1 MASPIVKGQAFGA
14 TETVTATKL
23 QNIVDNAAF
32 KDFDG
37 STEAFNV
44 SGSSDIG
51 TCVLAGGLSVKT
63 STGQLQL
70 KSQSDQTVIGNVSGG
85 PAVPTAVPIVGAG
98 GILLNNDAL
107 GTDDTKGATQGNIK
121 AYIDSYAMKYSGST
135 GTISFSSSFGSWNLS
150 SIVGS
155 QRSLVIF
162 ELFNSSTTYQVNF
175 RTPGSDRA
183 SFDSSSNAGWG
194 ASGGVVSNSNRG
206 SSYVVVTDASG
217 IIEAESSASATNVPY
232 RILSYQKLL

>member
-1 MASPIVKGQAFGA
+1 MASPIVRGQNFGA
-14 TETVTATKL
+14 TETITATKL

-51 TCVLAGGLSVKT
+51 TCVKAGGLRVNT
-63 STGQLQL
+63 STGQLSL
-70 KSQSDQTVIGNVSGG
+70 KEQANLTALGNTSGSE
-85 PAVPTAVPIVGAG
+85 AVPTAVS
-98 GILLNNDAL
+98 ILDE
-107 GTDDTKGATQGNIK
+107 DTMSSNSATSLATQQSIK
-121 AYIDSYAMKYSGST
+121 AYIDSYSMKYSGST
-135 GTISFSSSFGSWNLS
+135 GNISFGDSFGSWNLS

-162 ELFNSSTTYQVNF
+162 ELFNASTTYQVNF
-175 RTPGSDRA
+175 RTPGSSRA
-183 SFDSSSNAGWG
+183 SFDSSSDAGWG

-206 SSYVVVTDASG
+206 SSYAVVTDASG
-217 IIEAESSASATNVPY
+217 IIEAESSASASNVPY